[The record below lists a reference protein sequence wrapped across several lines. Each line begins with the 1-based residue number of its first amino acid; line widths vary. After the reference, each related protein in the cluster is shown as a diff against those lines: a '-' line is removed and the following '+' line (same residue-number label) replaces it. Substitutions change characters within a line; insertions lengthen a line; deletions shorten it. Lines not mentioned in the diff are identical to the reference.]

1 MPVLPLNF
9 DTILGLGATKNRATC
24 LQPFLRLRGR
34 FATLTAVVTFSP
46 FWAGKFHRRAKI
58 RSPCV
63 IVHNHYHGRLPDKTK
78 QEHETEGCP
87 IFFSKKQIWGS
98 YAPSLV
104 SAMNMPR
111 SGHGSLSTY

>member
-58 RSPCV
+58 RSLCV

-87 IFFSKKQIWGS
+87 NFLQTNKYGDHMR
-98 YAPSLV
+98 PL
-104 SAMNMPR
+104 
-111 SGHGSLSTY
+111 